1 MSIES
6 PWSKDGEAYRTLEKQ
21 VRDALQ
27 RTADQAPPR
36 AAVEMRPP
44 YWWLSFADERGFLGA
59 VVVPGSS
66 FLEAVTAASLLGVNP
81 GGEVQGVEIPGET
94 SDPFTPGRLYSKAE
108 INEIDKA
115 VPWPD
120 DL

>member
-1 MSIES
+1 MSPES
-6 PWSKDGEAYRTLEKQ
+6 LWHENGEAYRTLEKQ
-21 VRDALQ
+21 LRDAEQ
-27 RTADQAPPR
+27 RMAEQASPR

-59 VVVPGSS
+59 TVVPGSS
-66 FLEAVTAASLLGVNP
+66 FEDALTAASLLGVNP
-81 GGEVQGVEIPGET
+81 GGDVQGIEILGG
-94 SDPFTPGRLYSKAE
+94 SLGPFESGRLYSKE
-108 INEIDKA
+108 DINKIDKA